1 MYNFE
6 FKKSLGQNFLKDK
19 NVVNKIVDAVLFE
32 KNNLVIEIGPGSGA
46 LTKELLKK
54 SDMVL
59 LYEIDTRLE
68 KILQRELVDYS
79 NYELIFGDFLTA
91 DVCSDLRNYSYDH
104 LYIVANLPY
113 YITTPIISKI
123 INDNINAEKIVIMV
137 QKEVADRLSAGVGS
151 KEYGQITVFLN
162 YFFDVE
168 KIINVS
174 KNSFIPKPK
183 VDSAVIRMTLK
194 KEKEEIIDLKFFE
207 KMVKDSF
214 KYKRKTIKNN
224 LKEYDLNVVEKVLW
238 KHGFTLD
245 SRSESIPYYVF
256 VELSNE
262 LYDK

>member
-1 MYNFE
+1 MKEIRFT
-6 FKKSLGQNFLKDK
+6 
-19 NVVNKIVDAVLFE
+19 
-32 KNNLVIEIGPGSGA
+32 NN
-46 LTKELLKK
+46 
-54 SDMVL
+54 D
-59 LYEIDTRLE
+59 
-68 KILQRELVDYS
+68 
-79 NYELIFGDFLTA
+79 
-91 DVCSDLRNYSYDH
+91 
-104 LYIVANLPY
+104 
-113 YITTPIISKI
+113 
-123 INDNINAEKIVIMV
+123 
-137 QKEVADRLSAGVGS
+137 
-151 KEYGQITVFLN
+151 
-162 YFFDVE
+162 

-207 KMVKDSF
+207 KIVKDSF

-224 LKEYDLNVVEKVLW
+224 LKEYDLDVVEKVLW